1 MPNFI
6 DTGDFSKGD
15 RARSSRG
22 GAVRKWNRENPVYC
36 GHDYQEDDPT
46 VPDDESLCANK
57 AIRHTDP
64 PRCAAHGGVAS
75 EFSRKRTEAGYVRV
89 NPKMAAILRG
99 DIDVADL
106 DDEELA
112 RGELRGKDGKF
123 HRGPRMVPRDMY
135 TKMMNELFKRAN
147 EQMKTNLVD
156 AVKVLTAI
164 ATDPDADPKDAL
176 KAAQWIIER
185 VMGKTPDN
193 VIVKQDAPWQSLL
206 VNVTANNPQDYE
218 AFVKER
224 IPAEEDDDRF

>member
-1 MPNFI
+1 VPNYI
-6 DTGDFSKGD
+6 DQGDFSKGE

-22 GAVRKWNRENPVYC
+22 GAVRKFLKDNPVYC

-46 VPDDESLCANK
+46 VPDEESLCAKK
-57 AIRHTDP
+57 AVRYTDP
-64 PRCAAHGGVAS
+64 PRCTEHGGDAA

-99 DIDVADL
+99 DMDVADL

-135 TKMMNELFKRAN
+135 TRMMNELFKRAN

-164 ATDPDADPKDAL
+164 ATDPDADPKDAM
-176 KAAQWIIER
+176 KAAQWLIER
-185 VMGKTPDN
+185 VMGKTPEN
-193 VIVKQDAPWQSLL
+193 VIVTQDKPWQSLL
-206 VNVTANNPQDYE
+206 VNVTTDNPQDYE
-218 AFVKER
+218 AFVNEQGK
-224 IPAEEDDDRF
+224 EDDDRF

>member
-1 MPNFI
+1 
-6 DTGDFSKGD
+6 
-15 RARSSRG
+15 
-22 GAVRKWNRENPVYC
+22 
-36 GHDYQEDDPT
+36 
-46 VPDDESLCANK
+46 
-57 AIRHTDP
+57 
-64 PRCAAHGGVAS
+64 
-75 EFSRKRTEAGYVRV
+75 
-89 NPKMAAILRG
+89 
-99 DIDVADL
+99 
-106 DDEELA
+106 
-112 RGELRGKDGKF
+112 
-123 HRGPRMVPRDMY
+123 MVPRDMY